1 MATLTLDVAQCTA
14 FNEKLTTG
22 DVALIRDV
30 LGQLRGANAKGC
42 LQSIGKSG
50 LGKTVQKLS
59 KHQDVQISQAA
70 SAVCAYWKS
79 IIPKKPDA
87 GGVKTEAAA
96 PGCAGMSVFQ

>member
-14 FNEKLTTG
+14 LNGKLTSG
-22 DVALIRDV
+22 DVAVIRDV

-59 KHQDVQISQAA
+59 KHHDAQVAEAA
-70 SAVCAYWKS
+70 SELCAYWRTH
-79 IIPKKPDA
+79 IRR
-87 GGVKTEAAA
+87 
-96 PGCAGMSVFQ
+96 